1 MEWVITYAKH
11 KQMNAF
17 LRKIRLTETK
27 AFIRPFVKEIAFRPD
42 SATIHYSIPAPEDNA
57 IGGADFAE
65 VALTPE

>member
-1 MEWVITYAKH
+1 MEWGIAQAKH

-17 LRKIRLTETK
+17 LRKSRLTETK
-27 AFIRPFVKEIAFRPD
+27 AFIWPFVNEIAVRPG
-42 SATIHYSIPAPEDNA
+42 SATIHYSFPASEDNA